1 MGLATATIPEQLE
14 QSNVLA
20 LPDSASDRDE
30 RLAVLEGQL
39 PAINGDFVGKSV
51 VAMSQLERLDIEL
64 LYAEAEK
71 VFADE
76 AAGLATDN
84 LHGMRVGV
92 EFFEDSLRTRYSNE
106 FAAGGDGAF
115 VSGFNSRAGLS
126 SNKGETD
133 EDTLQNMDQYVRLHI
148 LRHPSA
154 EFVLERALD
163 LEHPLH
169 NGGNG
174 TWEHPTQALLDGFT
188 LKKLL
193 GDVGGN
199 RYTVYGD
206 LLNGRTV
213 HSLAELLAKQGAE
226 AINCVAPEQL
236 QLPEHVQRKVGE
248 YGTKLTLTDDIN
260 EVIRQT
266 DALYR
271 VRTQANRYNKEE
283 FEAIKNAAPVPMVT
297 LDLLNK
303 APNGVVFLHPGPEDQ
318 HNPDYVPELRQD
330 PRYNVLFQARMG
342 LVVRRALMRLTLNRA
357 DTTG

>member
-1 MGLATATIPEQLE
+1 MGLATPTIPEQLE
-14 QSNVLA
+14 RNAHLA
-20 LPDSASDRDE
+20 PSYGASEEEDT
-30 RLAVLEGQL
+30 LAALESRL

-51 VAMSQLERLDIEL
+51 VAMSQLERPDIDL

-71 VFADE
+71 VFAAE
-76 AAGLATDN
+76 ANDVATNN
-84 LHGMRVGV
+84 LHGKRVGV

-126 SNKGETD
+126 TNKGETD
-133 EDTLQNMDQYVRLHI
+133 KDTLDNMDQYLH
-148 LRHPSA
+148 LHAVRHPSA

-169 NGGNG
+169 NAGNG
-174 TWEHPTQALLDGFT
+174 AWEHPTQAFLDGFT

-193 GDVGGN
+193 GGIEGN

-206 LLNGRTV
+206 LLKGRTV
-213 HSLAELLAKQGAE
+213 HSLAELLAKQGAA

-236 QLPEHVQRKVGE
+236 QLPEDVQRKVGE

-260 EVIRQT
+260 EAIRQT

-271 VRTQANRYNKEE
+271 VRTQANRFSREE
-283 FEAIKNAAPVPMVT
+283 FAVIKDLVPMVT

-303 APNGVVFLHPGPEDQ
+303 APDGVVFLHPGPEDKD
-318 HNPDYVPELRQD
+318 NPDYVPEVRDD
-330 PRYNVLFQARMG
+330 PRYKVLFQARMG
-342 LVVRRALMRLTLNRA
+342 LVVRRALIRLTLDRA